1 MSPYGNNTPT
11 TAVNHQYPYN
21 ASASMTNTTF
31 SDDFYEISSL
41 VRVTVPICFGII
53 AISGFFGNIL
63 VILVVCLNKQMHSTT
78 NLLIVNLA
86 VADLL
91 FVVFCIPFTAA
102 DYVADTWPFGDL
114 WCRIVQYLIV
124 VTAFSSIYTLVLMSI
139 DRFLAVV
146 HPIRSR
152 MLRTEKITK
161 ICIGAIWLVI
171 LTASLPVTTSHG
183 VVVSSV
189 FHFSIENIYLLYY
202 KLNYL
207 FLYSFL
213 NI

>member
-1 MSPYGNNTPT
+1 MSLQQNITSSTPSSRLMQNLT
-11 TAVNHQYPYN
+11 LTSSTPP
-21 ASASMTNTTF
+21 ASIF
-31 SDDFYEISSL
+31 EDDFYEISSL
-41 VRVTVPICFGII
+41 VRVTVPVCFGVI
-53 AISGFFGNIL
+53 AVTGFFGNIL
-63 VILVVCLNKQMHSTT
+63 VILVVLLNKQMHSTT

-102 DYVADTWPFGDL
+102 DYVAVTWPFGEL

-124 VTAFSSIYTLVLMSI
+124 VTAFTSIYTLVLMSI

-161 ICIGAIWLVI
+161 ICIAAIWTVI
-171 LTASLPVTTSHG
+171 LTASLPVAISHG
-183 VVVSSV
+183 LVVSLR
-189 FHFSIENIYLLYY
+189 F
-202 KLNYL
+202 K
-207 FLYSFL
+207 
-213 NI
+213 